1 MTTSHYIAEG
11 VLAAPFVLVCLLYLA
26 AAFRDTGWPVY
37 RIGLFAAGTAAA
49 VVSVLGPLPRMAH
62 DSFVIHMTGHLLLGM
77 LAPLCMVLAAPVTL
91 ALRTLSVPSA
101 KKLSKLLRSRFVAI
115 VSHPVTAAVLNI
127 GGLWLLYTTELYTA
141 MHESALVYTAVH
153 IHTFLAGYVFTA
165 SIIYID
171 PAPHRYSFLFRSG
184 VLVTALAGHGILS
197 KYLYAS
203 PPPGVGQEAA
213 QAGSRLMYY
222 GGDAV
227 DIAIMVILC
236 WHWYKAARPGQE
248 EAPAA

>member
-1 MTTSHYIAEG
+1 MTTLHYFAEG
-11 VLAAPFVLVCLLYLA
+11 VLAAPFVVVCLLYLA

-37 RIGLFAAGTAAA
+37 RIGLFAVGTAAA
-49 VVSVLGPLPRMAH
+49 VISVLGPLPRMAH

-91 ALRTLSVPSA
+91 ALRTLPVPSA
-101 KKLSKLLRSRFVAI
+101 KKLAKLLRSRFVAI
-115 VSHPVTAAVLNI
+115 VSHPVTATVLNI
-127 GGLWLLYTTELYTA
+127 GGLWLLYTTGLYVL
-141 MHESALVYTAVH
+141 MHESALVYTAIH
-153 IHTFLAGYVFTA
+153 IHIFLAGYVFTA

-197 KYLYAS
+197 KYLYAA
-203 PPPGVGQEAA
+203 PPHGVGQEAA
-213 QAGSRLMYY
+213 QAGSMLMYY

-236 WHWYKAARPGQE
+236 WHWYKAARPRQDE
-248 EAPAA
+248 TPAA